1 MKKIKTILKF
11 QEIDYNKNMKN
22 KKFNTT
28 AIREGYQTT
37 NEQEHSEA
45 IFMNS
50 SFRFDSAEQAAARFS
65 KEEPGNIYSRFTNPT
80 VDAFERKLAA
90 LEGADGCVATSS
102 GMAAIFATIM
112 ALVKSGDHIVA
123 SRNMFGTSIVLLN
136 TIISKFDIGVSYV
149 DLSDLSQWKSA
160 VASNTKLFL
169 LETPSNPLGEVVDIV
184 ALSEI
189 SRANDILLAV
199 DNAILSPAL
208 QTPIKLGAD
217 IVIHSATKYIDGQG
231 RCLAGAVLGNTDIIE
246 QISAFTRATG
256 PSLSAFNA
264 WIVLKG
270 LDTLS
275 LRMEAHS
282 KNALKVATW
291 LENQL
296 QVVKVYYLGLE
307 SHPHHALAK
316 AQQSGF
322 GGIVS
327 FEIKGGQTAAF
338 KLINATKIFSITAN
352 LGDTK
357 STITHPATTT
367 HSRLSDEEKVN
378 ANITDGL
385 IRLSIGLE
393 DADDLI
399 ADIDKGL
406 SV

>member
-1 MKKIKTILKF
+1 MKDLQFDTK
-11 QEIDYNKNMKN
+11 
-22 KKFNTT
+22 

-45 IFMNS
+45 IFLTS
-50 SFRFDSAEQAAARFS
+50 SFKFDSAEQAAARFA
-65 KEEPGNIYSRFTNPT
+65 KEEPGNIYARFTNPT
-80 VDAFERKLAA
+80 VDAFEKKLVA
-90 LEGADGCVATSS
+90 LEGAQACVATAS
-102 GMAAIFATIM
+102 GMAAIFAAIM

-136 TIISKFDIGVSYV
+136 TIVSKFDIAISYV
-149 DLSDLSQWKSA
+149 DLSDLSQWEDA
-160 VASNTKLFL
+160 VQDNTKLFL
-169 LETPSNPLGEVVDIV
+169 LETPSNPLGEVVDIT
-184 ALSEI
+184 ALSKI
-189 SRANDILLAV
+189 NRANNILLAV

-231 RCLAGAVLGNTDIIE
+231 RCLAGAVLGSEEIIE
-246 QISAFTRATG
+246 QVASFARATG

-275 LRMEAHS
+275 LRMKAHCE
-282 KNALKVATW
+282 NALKVAIW
-291 LENQL
+291 LENQP
-296 QVVKVYYLGLE
+296 QVEKVHYLGLS
-307 SHPHHALAK
+307 SHPHHPLAK
-316 AQQSGF
+316 IQQSGF

-327 FEIKGGQTAAF
+327 FEVKGGKAAAF
-338 KLINATKIFSITAN
+338 KLINTTEIFSITAN

-367 HSRLSDEEKVN
+367 HGRLSDEEKTS

-393 DADDLI
+393 DTDDLI
-399 ADIDKGL
+399 ADIKI
-406 SV
+406 